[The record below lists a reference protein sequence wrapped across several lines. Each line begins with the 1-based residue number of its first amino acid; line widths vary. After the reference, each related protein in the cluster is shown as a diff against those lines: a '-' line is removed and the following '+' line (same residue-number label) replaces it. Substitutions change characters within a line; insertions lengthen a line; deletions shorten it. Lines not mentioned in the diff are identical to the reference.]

1 MNGKGISQSTYG
13 DTDYTAC
20 LRLYHFHIKSEE
32 DWKQKINRGSAA
44 VDHQWY
50 DADVRQN
57 KYFGDYN
64 ILDMTLFE
72 TMKLMDIV

>member
-1 MNGKGISQSTYG
+1 
-13 DTDYTAC
+13 
-20 LRLYHFHIKSEE
+20 LYHYHIKSEE
-32 DWKQKINRGSAA
+32 DWEKKINRGSAA

-50 DADVRQN
+50 DADVKQN

-64 ILDMTLFE
+64 ILDMTMFE